1 MKAIRTAFF
10 SLAIAATGAVV
21 ASPTTVYASGGPVI
35 LDGTDSGYHGQV
47 DSSGAISGQWIY
59 TQKAYEN
66 LINGV
71 SQTYA
76 NSSNGRIA
84 VIGAAEASFK
94 PTSNNCG
101 AAAYWAAQNMTSPV
115 PIDFYDGATAI
126 NSFFD
131 DVQGGTTKPLLI
143 HLVDGICNTN
153 KMLASELTAVNNRAN
168 DIAIHVNRGGALLS
182 NTGAHISGA
191 VNYGWLT
198 TLFPDLTAT
207 QSGCSGSSLQ
217 LTADGISA
225 FPSLTN
231 GDMSGAWHNCFTS
244 TSTPFPLDVLAT
256 QNGHA
261 VVIGGAAVTLPS
273 TVSATASS
281 ASPEIG
287 QEICVSANVEQGN
300 PLAPFSGALVS
311 FTVSGANSDISLND
325 ETTDTEGNTPD
336 SCYTGTE
343 IGTDT
348 VTVLATDPDSD
359 SSLGEAT
366 VTVEWSPPSATAPG
380 APASIAADPGDSEA
394 VVTWTAPTD
403 NGGAVITNYTVT
415 SSPGDRYC
423 TWTSGP
429 LTCTVTGLTN
439 GTEYTF
445 IVTATNSAGEGPA
458 TSGIQATPISLPG
471 APASIAADPG
481 DSEAVVTWTA
491 PTDNGGAVIT
501 NYTVTSSPGDRYC
514 TWTSGPLTC
523 TVTGLTNGTEYTFIV
538 TATNSA
544 GTSDPSVTARGTPLG
559 LPGAPLSIASET
571 GFNSITLTWETPS
584 STGGSDIT
592 DYIIEYTVDG
602 TNWTVL
608 EDGVSTAT
616 TTTVTSLNNNLDY
629 NFRVAAVNA
638 VGTGPSSQLD
648 TDVTLQPIPYVSPL
662 DDDLPAQTPGS
673 AQFIDGDTGIDIQV
687 EETLSE
693 NGLKF
698 AGLDD
703 FALQILLKEGNGRVD
718 SGTKSI
724 TISPSGTAEASGLG
738 FQPGSTVEV
747 WIFSDPRLLGTTTVL
762 DDGSFS
768 VSLVIPIDLD
778 VGPYTIQVNGR
789 LANGRERS
797 SNIGI
802 TVSEITIPEQLL
814 PSTGTS
820 SHALPFVIIGLALG
834 ANLVLLA
841 SRRRPVRLH
850 RSH

>member
-1 MKAIRTAFF
+1 MKAIRTALF

-84 VIGAAEASFK
+84 VIGATEVSSK

-131 DVQGGTTKPLLI
+131 DVQSGTTKPLLI

-153 KMLASELTAVNNRAN
+153 RMLASELNAVNNRAN

-311 FTVSGANSDISLND
+311 FTVSGANSDISLTD

-343 IGTDT
+343 TGTDT

-366 VTVEWSPPSATAPG
+366 VTVEWSPPSATA
-380 APASIAADPGDSEA
+380 
-394 VVTWTAPTD
+394 
-403 NGGAVITNYTVT
+403 
-415 SSPGDRYC
+415 
-423 TWTSGP
+423 
-429 LTCTVTGLTN
+429 
-439 GTEYTF
+439 
-445 IVTATNSAGEGPA
+445 
-458 TSGIQATPISLPG
+458 PG

-802 TVSEITIPEQLL
+802 TVSEITISEQLL

>member
-1 MKAIRTAFF
+1 MKAIRTALF

-445 IVTATNSAGEGPA
+445 V
-458 TSGIQATPISLPG
+458 
-471 APASIAADPG
+471 
-481 DSEAVVTWTA
+481 
-491 PTDNGGAVIT
+491 
-501 NYTVTSSPGDRYC
+501 
-514 TWTSGPLTC
+514 
-523 TVTGLTNGTEYTFIV
+523 V

-544 GTSDPSVTARGTPLG
+544 GTSDPSVSARGTPLG

-724 TISPSGTAEASGLG
+724 TISPSATAEASGLG

-802 TVSEITIPEQLL
+802 TVSEITISEQLL

>member
-445 IVTATNSAGEGPA
+445 IVTATNSAG
-458 TSGIQATPISLPG
+458 
-471 APASIAADPG
+471 
-481 DSEAVVTWTA
+481 
-491 PTDNGGAVIT
+491 
-501 NYTVTSSPGDRYC
+501 
-514 TWTSGPLTC
+514 
-523 TVTGLTNGTEYTFIV
+523 
-538 TATNSA
+538 
-544 GTSDPSVTARGTPLG
+544 TSDPSVTARGTPLG

-802 TVSEITIPEQLL
+802 TVSEITISEQLL